1 MDFDAFRDALSV
13 QLHRPP
19 APVPQAQGTLRHA
32 SVVAIFRP
40 APGRPHPDRAPDAA
54 PGEPELLLIRR
65 AEVHGDP
72 WSGHVAFPGGRMDP
86 GDEGPVGAA
95 LREVREELGLSLA
108 DHGRILGEITG
119 QLTMPG
125 LGRQMVVHPFVA
137 ELRDSVPLTPNDEV
151 ARVIWVPWRHL
162 LEGRGRGTMRWE
174 YLGRELELPCRRLQG
189 EVLWGMTL
197 RMVEDLL
204 HRWRRAG

>member
-1 MDFDAFRDALSV
+1 MSFEIFQQRLQERIEGVAVHSPRL
-13 QLHRPP
+13 
-19 APVPQAQGTLRHA
+19 QAEPRHA
-32 SVVAIFRP
+32 AVVAIFRA
-40 APGRPHPDRAPDAA
+40 APVGSGGGGR

-65 AEVHGDP
+65 AEVEGDP

-86 GDEGPVGAA
+86 EDEGPLGTAQ
-95 LREVREELGLSLA
+95 REVLEELGFDISE
-108 DHGRILGEITG
+108 HGRFLGELSG
-119 QLTMPG
+119 QLTLPQ

-137 ELRDSVPLTPNDEV
+137 ALHTLPELRPDPVEV

-162 LEGRGRGTMRWE
+162 VDGLGQGTMTWE
-174 YLGRELELPCRRLQG
+174 LQGRSLELPCRRLQG

-204 HRWRRAG
+204 RVWGR